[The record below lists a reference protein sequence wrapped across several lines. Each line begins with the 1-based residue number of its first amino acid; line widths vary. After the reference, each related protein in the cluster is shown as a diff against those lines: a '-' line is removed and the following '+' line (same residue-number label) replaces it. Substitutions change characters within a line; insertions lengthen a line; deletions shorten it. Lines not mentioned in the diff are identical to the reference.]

1 MGKYDDIINMDHHV
15 SETHARMPAENRAAQ
30 FAPFAALSG
39 YEDEVKETEKQ
50 TLQSIEADGE
60 ISKPD
65 NLEK

>member
-15 SETHARMPAENRAAQ
+15 SKTHARMPAENRAAQ

-50 TLQSIEADGE
+50 TLRSIEADE
-60 ISKPD
+60 KICEPD
-65 NLEK
+65 NR